1 MCINNKRL
9 KLYDD
14 TIMLCIPKR
23 TKEKLRRIA
32 YKQKITMSE
41 YIRQLI
47 ELALV
52 CNDINSLENKKVL
65 STKNVD
71 KALTLLGG
79 TMND

>member
-14 TIMLCIPKR
+14 TIMLCVPKR
-23 TKEKLRRIA
+23 TKEKLRKIA

-52 CNDINSLENKKVL
+52 CNDVNNLENKKVL
-65 STKNVD
+65 STKTVD

-79 TMND
+79 MMND

>member
-14 TIMLCIPKR
+14 TIMLCVSKR
-23 TKEKLRRIA
+23 TKEKLRKIA

-52 CNDINSLENKKVL
+52 CNDVNSLENKKVL
-65 STKNVD
+65 STKTVD

-79 TMND
+79 TLND

>member
-23 TKEKLRRIA
+23 SKEKLRRIA

-52 CNDINSLENKKVL
+52 CNDVNSLESKKVL

-71 KALTLLGG
+71 KALILLGG
-79 TMND
+79 TFND